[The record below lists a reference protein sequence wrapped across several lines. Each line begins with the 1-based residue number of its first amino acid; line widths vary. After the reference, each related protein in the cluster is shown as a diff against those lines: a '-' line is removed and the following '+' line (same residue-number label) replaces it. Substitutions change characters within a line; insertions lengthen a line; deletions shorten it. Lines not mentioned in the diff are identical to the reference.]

1 MYLTYVFAIISALAW
16 AITTVIVKNY
26 LIGHFNPMEL
36 YILRMGLGFSMAA
49 VILFLLFEPNLFTN
63 IMPRLTKKIIFFFIL
78 SVATGV
84 TGIFAWWKVLKI
96 NNGSYSTALVWPMV
110 VLFTT
115 LISYYFY
122 NEKISTIQ
130 CIGIGVVIM
139 GLFMLNIKDKGKYQI

>member
-1 MYLTYVFAIISALAW
+1 MYQLTYVFAVISALAW
-16 AITTVIVKNY
+16 AITTVVVKNY

-36 YILRMGLGFSMAA
+36 YILRMGVGFSMAA

-63 IMPRLTKKIIFFFIL
+63 LRSRLTKQFMFFFVI
-78 SVATGV
+78 SVITGV

-130 CIGIGVVIM
+130 CIGIGVVII
-139 GLFMLNIKDKGKYQI
+139 GLFMLNIKDKDK

>member
-1 MYLTYVFAIISALAW
+1 MYQLTYVFAVISALAW
-16 AITTVIVKNY
+16 AITTVVVKNY
-26 LIGHFNPMEL
+26 LIEHFNPMEL
-36 YILRMGLGFSMAA
+36 YILRMGVGFSMAA

-63 IMPRLTKKIIFFFIL
+63 LRSRLTKQFMFFFVI
-78 SVATGV
+78 SVITGV
-84 TGIFAWWKVLKI
+84 TGIFAWWKVLKS

-130 CIGIGVVIM
+130 CIGIGVVII
-139 GLFMLNIKDKGKYQI
+139 GLFMLNIKDKDK

>member
-1 MYLTYVFAIISALAW
+1 MYQLTYVFAVISALAW
-16 AITTVIVKNY
+16 AITTVVVKNY
-26 LIGHFNPMEL
+26 LIEHFNPMEL
-36 YILRMGLGFSMAA
+36 YILRMGVGFSMAA

-63 IMPRLTKKIIFFFIL
+63 LRSRLTKQFMFFFVI
-78 SVATGV
+78 SVITGV

-122 NEKISTIQ
+122 NEKISQ
-130 CIGIGVVIM
+130 
-139 GLFMLNIKDKGKYQI
+139 F

>member
-1 MYLTYVFAIISALAW
+1 MYQLTYVFAVISALAW
-16 AITTVIVKNY
+16 AITTVVVKNY
-26 LIGHFNPMEL
+26 LIEHFNPMEL
-36 YILRMGLGFSMAA
+36 YILRMGVGFSMAA

-63 IMPRLTKKIIFFFIL
+63 LRSRLTKQFMFFFVI
-78 SVATGV
+78 SVITGV

-130 CIGIGVVIM
+130 CIGIGVVII
-139 GLFMLNIKDKGKYQI
+139 GLFMLNIKDKDK